1 MSKSQKSISRS
12 SSRNSKRLTALKPWI
27 ENPKTDSAI
36 YTDVEIDLVESG
48 SKATLSVST
57 NRLEA
62 IIPFKMASAKLP
74 YKNDQTIQKAYLRQ
88 STPKILPVIP
98 KPKHK
103 PKLFEQQRT
112 IDAVTDEQYIEQLE
126 DP

>member
-1 MSKSQKSISRS
+1 MVDLSLLIILMSKSQKSISRS
-12 SSRNSKRLTALKPWI
+12 SSHNSKRLSAIKPWS

-48 SKATLSVST
+48 TKAFLSVST

-74 YKNDQTIQKAYLRQ
+74 YQKPQDQPIQKAYLRQ
-88 STPKILPVIP
+88 STPKILP
-98 KPKHK
+98 
-103 PKLFEQQRT
+103 
-112 IDAVTDEQYIEQLE
+112 
-126 DP
+126 